1 LIANG
6 FRMAETTTRT
16 SARDFFG
23 EVVEQVKKITW
34 PDRAQLQ
41 SSTWMIVVFMLVMAS
56 IIFVMDRGVGVVLD
70 MISSLFTS

>member
-6 FRMAETTTRT
+6 FRMAETTRT
-16 SARDFFG
+16 SARDFLG

-34 PDRAQLQ
+34 PDQAQLK
-41 SSTWMIVVFMLVMAS
+41 SSTGLIVVFMLVMAS
-56 IIFVMDRGVGVVLD
+56 IIFVMDRAVGVMLD

>member
-6 FRMAETTTRT
+6 FRMAETTRT

-34 PDRAQLQ
+34 PDQAQLK
-41 SSTWMIVVFMLVMAS
+41 SSTGMIVVFMLVMAL
-56 IIFVMDRGVGVVLD
+56 IIFAMDRVVGFGLD